1 MKKLSLLAGLFVF
14 LSFPLIALAQEH
26 GGHAE
31 EAAEVGVPFTVTLQA
46 INFAIFVAI
55 LIWLL
60 RGPVKNYF
68 TNKELNFKQ
77 ALIKAEAA
85 KQAAITQK
93 NEMAARLNELNQSTE
108 KALADAKV
116 DAAGLKAK
124 MLQEANEMSARL
136 KADAQRTAEF
146 EIARAKTTLREEM
159 LVQSVAL
166 AQKMLGDK
174 MADGDQKRLQTEF
187 VEKIQVVR

>member
-1 MKKLSLLAGLFVF
+1 MKKLSFLVGLLILMAY
-14 LSFPLIALAQEH
+14 PMIALAQEH

-46 INFAIFVAI
+46 INFAIFVGI
-55 LIWLL
+55 LVWLL

-68 TNKELNFKQ
+68 RTREMNFKQ
-77 ALIKAEAA
+77 ALLKAEAA

-108 KALADAKV
+108 KALSDAKADAAALKV
-116 DAAGLKAK
+116 K
-124 MLQEANEMSARL
+124 MLQEAAEMSARL

-159 LVQSVAL
+159 LTQSVVL

-187 VEKIQVVR
+187 VDKIQVVR

>member
-1 MKKLSLLAGLFVF
+1 MKNLKSLAGLIII
-14 LSFPLIALAQEH
+14 LAFPLLALAQEH
-26 GGHAE
+26 GSHAE

-46 INFAIFVAI
+46 INFFIFVAI
-55 LIWLL
+55 LVWLL
-60 RGPVKNYF
+60 RGPVRNYF

-77 ALIKAEAA
+77 ALLKAETA

-93 NEMAARLNELNQSTE
+93 NEMAAKLNELNQSTE
-108 KALADAKV
+108 KALADAKI
-116 DAAGLKAK
+116 DAGALKAK
-124 MLQEANEMSARL
+124 MLQEATEMSARL

-146 EIARAKTTLREEM
+146 EIARAKTALREEM

-166 AQKMLGDK
+166 AQKMLADK

-187 VEKIQVVR
+187 VDKIQVVR